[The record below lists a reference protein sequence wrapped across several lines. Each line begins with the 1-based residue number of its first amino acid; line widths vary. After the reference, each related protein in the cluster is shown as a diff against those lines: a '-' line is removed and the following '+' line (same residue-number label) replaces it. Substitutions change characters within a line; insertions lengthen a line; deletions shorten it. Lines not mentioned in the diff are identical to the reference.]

1 MPFFLL
7 VLSVS
12 LTKIQVNASN
22 DTIARMI
29 SIYPEIEGN
38 DSVEALIFKL
48 TNKERKI
55 RGLKALKKDKRLTM
69 AARQHSSDMLKNKY
83 LSHSSSSEI
92 NRTPLQRIYNSG
104 LPVLAVGENVAENF
118 GSSVPSLLRNNPDS
132 LAQIVMKEWM
142 DSPSHRKN
150 ILDPDFSH
158 MGVGSVSDENVHKV
172 TQNFADE
179 SDFAVDSII
188 AKAEND
194 IYLIL
199 FYLSSRVSNVRV
211 FYDGK
216 PLEDDSVYVYSGL
229 IGLPLKK
236 DASLHK
242 IELCLKEDQFYRCGV
257 RVFVHTGIPIETIIQ
272 PTSSSY
278 K

>member
-1 MPFFLL
+1 MPFILL
-7 VLSVS
+7 VLSLS
-12 LTKIQVNASN
+12 LTEIRVDASN
-22 DTIARMI
+22 DTIAKMI
-29 SIYPEIEGN
+29 SIYPEIKGN
-38 DSVEALIFKL
+38 DSLEALIFRL

-55 RGLKALKKDKRLTM
+55 RGLKTLKKDERLTI
-69 AARQHSSDMLKNKY
+69 AARQHSNDMLRNNY
-83 LSHSSSSEI
+83 LSHVSSSEI

-118 GSSVPSLLRNNPDS
+118 GSSVSSLVRNDPDS
-132 LAQIVMKEWM
+132 LAEIVMKEWM
-142 DSPSHRKN
+142 ESPSHRKN
-150 ILDPDFSH
+150 ILSADFSH
-158 MGVGSVSDENVHKV
+158 MGVGSVSVENVHKV

-179 SDFAVDSII
+179 SDFAVDSIL
-188 AKAEND
+188 AKAEQD
-194 IYLIL
+194 IYLFS
-199 FYLSSRVSNVRV
+199 FYLSSRVSDIRV

-216 PLEDDSVYVYSGL
+216 PIEDDSLHIYSGL

-257 RVFVHTGIPIETIIQ
+257 RLFVHTGTPIETIIQ